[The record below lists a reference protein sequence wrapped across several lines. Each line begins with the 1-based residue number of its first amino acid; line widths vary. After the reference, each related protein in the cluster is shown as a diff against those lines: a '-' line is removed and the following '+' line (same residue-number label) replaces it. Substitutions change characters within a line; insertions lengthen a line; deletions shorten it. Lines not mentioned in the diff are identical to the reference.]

1 MRPSVELVTLS
12 DSLTSPIRKRKRK
25 ARDAA
30 QGATNV
36 VCLDSDTESD
46 GSYVHTTLSRGAVR
60 ASNGVQIASSGEC
73 KEASA
78 NWLGLHTC
86 SNHSKYWSASQSLS
100 SENEMGKDARK
111 ACKANSQSEQIMKSN
126 MAAKTKRSTLGFDC
140 TSQSVSDLSD
150 KPDVYHAN
158 LQPCEGFED
167 ITLGSTYSPVDQGFG
182 SGCSY
187 LLNQT
192 MNSGMTGS
200 TLLLPMRA
208 QGVESSPSKDSSD
221 YSLPAWDDQVKG
233 ILSNLETSK
242 AAVQADIYSKHRH
255 DQEQKQE
262 YYERD
267 SNDDNYH
274 GDYSILR
281 NKLCRCGSGVTN
293 GREATQQASKATAKP
308 IIVSA
313 SIALEIDDSVN
324 ALDKEIEK
332 LKTKEKLTKDRDERE
347 ARKLQL
353 KVERE
358 MLRKKKQEEKKRQ
371 QEQKKRRNEEEKKRK
386 EELKVEAAERRKVEK
401 EKEKWE
407 KGKFALQ
414 NITALVDT
422 QILEAGLI
430 GGHLLTR
437 FAEKGFNYHLVKNP
451 IKKTVIWQ
459 MKLPSKELQMDL
471 QEECQSQDSQEP
483 KTLKKAGPQLFLES
497 VDLSYVLVVLE
508 ANEFLEMIAEGLLDK
523 HIRSLQKI
531 YPGFTLCYLI
541 NKLMWFLQKR
551 EQKQYKTPGDNWTRP
566 PVEQVLAKLV
576 TSYDGVHSRLCVD
589 EAEVSEHIVGLTRS
603 LAECPFKR
611 KLTPLALSANG
622 DHVVKNDPNNDII
635 KRDIWLKAL
644 VALPKVSGSC
654 AIAIAK
660 KYPSMRALFEAYLD
674 PSKTGHEKE
683 YLLQDLLKEG
693 LLGGDHNRRIG
704 PACSKRVFRILMA
717 EQGNL
722 YTDDVDEGADAFK
735 D

>member
-12 DSLTSPIRKRKRK
+12 DSLTSPIRKLKRK
-25 ARDAA
+25 ARDAD

-73 KEASA
+73 REASD

-140 TSQSVSDLSD
+140 TNESQSVSD
-150 KPDVYHAN
+150 P
-158 LQPCEGFED
+158 
-167 ITLGSTYSPVDQGFG
+167 
-182 SGCSY
+182 
-187 LLNQT
+187 
-192 MNSGMTGS
+192 
-200 TLLLPMRA
+200 

-233 ILSNLETSK
+233 ILSNLETSI
-242 AAVQADIYSKHRH
+242 AAVQADIYSKHRY

-281 NKLCRCGSGVTN
+281 NKLRRCGAGVTN
-293 GREATQQASKATAKP
+293 GRGERNICNEATRQASKATAKP

-313 SIALEIDDSVN
+313 SIALDIDDSTN
-324 ALDKEIEK
+324 ALDKENEK
-332 LKTKEKLTKDRDERE
+332 LKTKEKQTKARDERE
-347 ARKLQL
+347 ARKQQL

-358 MLRKKKQEEKKRQ
+358 MLRKEKQEEKKRQ
-371 QEQKKRRNEEEKKRK
+371 QEQKKRRKEEEKKRK

-437 FAEKGFNYHLVKNP
+437 FAEKGFKYHLVKNP

-459 MKLPSKELQMDL
+459 MKLPSKELQIDL

-508 ANEFLEMIAEGLLDK
+508 ANEFLEMITEGFLDK

-566 PVEQVLAKLV
+566 PVEQILAKLV

-589 EAEVSEHIVGLTRS
+589 EAEVSEHIVGLTHS

-622 DHVVKNDPNNDII
+622 DHVVKNDPNNNVI

-660 KYPSMRALFEAYLD
+660 KYPSMRAVFEAYLD
-674 PSKTGHEKE
+674 PSKTVHEKE

-693 LLGGDHNRRIG
+693 LLGGDHNNRRIG

-717 EQGNL
+717 KQGNL